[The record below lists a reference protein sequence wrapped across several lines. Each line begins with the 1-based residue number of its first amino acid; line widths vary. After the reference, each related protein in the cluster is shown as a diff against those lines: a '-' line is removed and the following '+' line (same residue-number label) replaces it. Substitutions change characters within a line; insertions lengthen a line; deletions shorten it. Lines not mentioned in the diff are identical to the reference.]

1 MKKRIALILT
11 GTMLMGLYYLHAE
24 IMRVQRKRMRKQ
36 KTVLKHLQMQI
47 TGLHLQ

>member
-11 GTMLMGLYYLHAE
+11 GTMLMGFVLSACGDNE
-24 IMRVQRKRMRKQ
+24 STEKKDE